1 MIEDEGYSPIGRFS
15 MEAGLF
21 KKQGWNAELILNS
34 GGSTRV
40 QAL

>member
-21 KKQGWNAELILNS
+21 KKTGTEC
-34 GGSTRV
+34 GTDT
-40 QAL
+40 